1 MRNFLIISLAFLSTL
16 IFASAYAQNNLSAVD
31 VLDEKQKEVSQPDKP
46 VHEEQAIDDTPL
58 TQEKQ
63 LPASSEG
70 EMEKIR
76 AYHELFNS
84 RQKELELIKLEL
96 EKSSLLL
103 KKKEAEKELYQIE
116 KMLPQGR
123 KEEFS
128 SSFQAG
134 KDPLVDASDIK
145 LQFLLISGDLRM
157 SQISLKGNIY
167 FFKEGDV
174 IASKLTAEKIDAFG
188 VAFKQQD
195 GSILKLNF
203 VN

>member
-46 VHEEQAIDDTPL
+46 VPQERASDDKPL

-63 LPASSEG
+63 IPADNEAD
-70 EMEKIR
+70 MEKIR

-134 KDPLVDASDIK
+134 KDPLVDVSDIK
-145 LQFLLISGDLRM
+145 IQFLLISGDLKEG
-157 SQISLKGNIY
+157 QISLKGAVY
-167 FFKEGDV
+167 FFKEGDTV
-174 IASKLTAEKIDAFG
+174 ASKLTAEKIEPSG
-188 VAFKQQD
+188 VTFKQQD
-195 GSILKLNF
+195 GSVLKLNF

>member
-1 MRNFLIISLAFLSTL
+1 MRIFLIISLAFLSTL

-46 VHEEQAIDDTPL
+46 VPQEQAIDDTPL

-134 KDPLVDASDIK
+134 EDPLVDASDIK
-145 LQFLLISGDLRM
+145 LQFLLISGDLKEG
-157 SQISLKGNIY
+157 QISLKGNIY

-188 VAFKQQD
+188 VTFKQQD
-195 GSILKLNF
+195 GSVLKLNF

>member
-1 MRNFLIISLAFLSTL
+1 MTFP
-16 IFASAYAQNNLSAVD
+16 Q
-31 VLDEKQKEVSQPDKP
+31 
-46 VHEEQAIDDTPL
+46 EQAIDDTLL

-103 KKKEAEKELYQIE
+103 KKKETEKELYQIE

-145 LQFLLISGDLRM
+145 LQFLLISGDLKEG
-157 SQISLKGNIY
+157 QISLKGNIY
-167 FFKEGDV
+167 FFKEERYRS
-174 IASKLTAEKIDAFG
+174 AYCRKRL
-188 VAFKQQD
+188 
-195 GSILKLNF
+195 ILLA
-203 VN
+203 